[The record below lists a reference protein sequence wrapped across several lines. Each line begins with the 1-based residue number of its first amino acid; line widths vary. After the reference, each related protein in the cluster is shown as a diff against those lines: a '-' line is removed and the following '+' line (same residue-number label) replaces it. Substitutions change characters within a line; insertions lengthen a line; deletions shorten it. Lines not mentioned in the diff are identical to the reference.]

1 MGIQL
6 NDNNA
11 ELKPKNEKQHMAV
24 IDIGTNSTR
33 MLIFRDDDS
42 QLIRVNK
49 SVRYTRMGQDVN
61 KTGHLHPDAQKRN
74 YEALEEFKSIA
85 EDYAVKGFYL
95 FGTSAMRDAQNAEDY
110 VAFIK
115 EKLGFDIEIIAG
127 EEEAELGF
135 VGVSQCFDE
144 KILIFDIGGGSTE
157 LIYGE
162 KNEIKK
168 MMSIN
173 LGCVRCTEE
182 YLISDPP
189 TLQELERLNERIYSE
204 FQERTENFLPEKPY
218 KLIGIGGTATSLST
232 IKQELKT
239 YDSEMVHKSMITKAE
254 LEAMIDK
261 LAGQTIQERKT
272 IVGLEAKR
280 ADIILAGALLL
291 LNILK
296 ITGEDSFMVCDYD
309 NLEGAAYRHFV
320 AKKNNA

>member
-1 MGIQL
+1 MEIQL
-6 NDNNA
+6 NDKNA

-33 MLIFRDDDS
+33 MLIFRNEDGK
-42 QLIRVNK
+42 LIRVNK

-61 KTGHLHPDAQKRN
+61 KTGRLHPDAKKRN
-74 YEALEEFKSIA
+74 YEALEEFKSIS
-85 EDYAVKGFYL
+85 EDYAVKDFYL
-95 FGTSAMRDAQNAEDY
+95 FGTSAMRDAENAEDY

-115 EKLGFDIEIIAG
+115 EKLGFNIEIIAG

-135 VGVSQCFDE
+135 IGVSQCFDE

-162 KNEIKK
+162 KNEIQK
-168 MMSIN
+168 MMSMN

-182 YLISDPP
+182 YLITDPP
-189 TLQELERLNERIYSE
+189 TLRELERLNERIYSE
-204 FQERTENFLPEKPY
+204 FQERTKNFLPKKPY

-239 YDSEMVHKSMITKAE
+239 YDSEMVHKSMITKTE
-254 LEAMIDK
+254 LEEMIDK
-261 LAGQTIQERKT
+261 LSSKTIQERKK

-309 NLEGAAYRHFV
+309 NLEGAAYQHFMT
-320 AKKNNA
+320 KKNNV

>member
-33 MLIFRDDDS
+33 MLIFRDDDG

-61 KTGHLHPDAQKRN
+61 KTGRLHPDAQKRN

-182 YLISDPP
+182 YLITDPP

-239 YDSEMVHKSMITKAE
+239 YDSEMIHKSMITKAE

-309 NLEGAAYRHFV
+309 NLEGAAYRHFM
-320 AKKNNA
+320 AKKNNV